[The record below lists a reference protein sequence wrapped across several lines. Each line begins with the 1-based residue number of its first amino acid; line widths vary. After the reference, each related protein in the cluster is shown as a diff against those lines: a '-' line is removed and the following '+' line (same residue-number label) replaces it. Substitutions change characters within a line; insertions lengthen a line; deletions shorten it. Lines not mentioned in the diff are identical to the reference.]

1 MPETKPTA
9 APPEPRYIALI
20 DLAID
25 AKGDQPAR
33 EVKAGQEYPAD
44 RASKTALEQMVQQE
58 WIRPARQDEKGTS

>member
-9 APPEPRYIALI
+9 PAPPERYIALV

-25 AKGDQPAR
+25 KKGDHPAV

-58 WIRPARQDEKGTS
+58 WIRPARQDEKGTN